1 MRARTHTV
9 STWGDRLGRTRN
21 ILALVMLGALFAF
34 RAGVSWRRWQ
44 RRRLARD

>member
-9 STWGDRLGRTRN
+9 STWSERLKLARN
-21 ILALVMLGALFAF
+21 SIALVMLGALFAL